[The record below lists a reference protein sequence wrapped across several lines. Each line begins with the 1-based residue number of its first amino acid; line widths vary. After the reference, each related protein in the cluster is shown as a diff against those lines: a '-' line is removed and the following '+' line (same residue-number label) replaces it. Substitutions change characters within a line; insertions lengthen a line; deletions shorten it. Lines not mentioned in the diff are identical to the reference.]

1 MLSRPFYCVYPE
13 PPPGPPNRNCWNAD
27 KAVPGWAFQQAR
39 HELLPC
45 YFIRNRSIGAY
56 LRAAGAALYFTGPV
70 EVKNKV
76 HQFIPCRAAAAAR
89 LENTLVQTGSG
100 TINRLLAR
108 QTVTF
113 A

>member
-1 MLSRPFYCVYPE
+1 MR
-13 PPPGPPNRNCWNAD
+13 
-27 KAVPGWAFQQAR
+27 AV
-39 HELLPC
+39 
-45 YFIRNRSIGAY
+45 
-56 LRAAGAALYFTGPV
+56 GAALYFTGPV

-100 TINRLLAR
+100 TINQLLAR